1 MALQSSGQIK
11 ISDILSEAG
20 LSTTLADAS
29 LGDLENQ
36 ALFTINTGNS
46 PSNYP
51 DGSAP
56 ASISEWYSYDHNLSA
71 YTNTHYYEIDRGQAL
86 KSTTTS
92 SPFNLS
98 GSQDLSISLWVSKGA
113 TVNNEV
119 IWDMANSTST
129 ANRFFIQY
137 SYSLNRFV
145 IRHRTS
151 SVNYDRQFALHD
163 NNSSIGCGTSS
174 GTKWSNTNKGNVN
187 AQGACLITVTYDAS
201 ESNATNGIKLYWN
214 ATEVT
219 TQAAANSG
227 SRSTSA
233 VNQFTLGNNNH
244 NPTTTAGGF
253 NGTFDEVK
261 IYSSVLTPAQVST
274 IYNSGDPVNADN
286 SYSTNLIT
294 EFDFDGNVRDSA
306 GDFETTANNTGT
318 RASY

>member
-1 MALQSSGQIK
+1 MALPSSGEIK

-20 LSTTLADAS
+20 LSTTLANAS
-29 LGDLENQ
+29 LGGLENQ
-36 ALFTINTGNS
+36 TLFTINTGNS
-46 PSNYP
+46 SSNYP

-56 ASISEWYSYDHNLSA
+56 AAISEWYSYDHNLSS
-71 YTNTHYYEIDRGQAL
+71 YTNTHYYEMVRGQAL

-98 GSQDLSISLWVSKGA
+98 GSQDLSISLWVSKNA

-119 IWDMANSTST
+119 IWDMTNSTST
-129 ANRFFIQY
+129 ANRFFLQYQY
-137 SYSLNRFV
+137 SFNRFV

-163 NNSSIGCGTSS
+163 NSSVIGCGTNSN
-174 GTKWSNTNKGNVN
+174 TKWSNSNQGNVN
-187 AQGACLITVTYDAS
+187 SDGQCLLTVTYDAS
-201 ESNATNGIKLYWN
+201 QSNATNGIKLYWN

-233 VNQFTLGNNNH
+233 VKQFTLGNNNH
-244 NPTTTAGGF
+244 NPTTTSGGF
-253 NGTFDEVK
+253 SGTFDEVK
-261 IYSSVLTPAQVST
+261 IYSSVLTAAQIST
-274 IYNSGDPVNADN
+274 IYNSGNPVNATN

-294 EFDFDGNVRDSA
+294 EYDFDTNVRDSA
-306 GDFETTANNTGT
+306 GLFGTTANDSGS

>member
-1 MALQSSGQIK
+1 MALQSSGEIK

-20 LSTTLADAS
+20 LSTTLANAS

-46 PSNYP
+46 SSNYP

-56 ASISEWYSYDHNLSA
+56 AAISEWYSYDHNLSA
-71 YTNTHYYEIDRGQAL
+71 YTNTHYYEMDRGQAL

-98 GSQDLSISLWVSKGA
+98 GSQDLSISLWVTKGA

-119 IWDMANSTST
+119 IWDMTNSTST
-129 ANRFFIQY
+129 ANRFFLQY
-137 SYSLNRFV
+137 QYSLNRFV
-145 IRHRTS
+145 VRHRTGS
-151 SVNYDRQFALHD
+151 SNYDRQYSLHD
-163 NNSSIGCGTSS
+163 NNSVIGCGTNS

-187 AQGACLITVTYDAS
+187 AQGACLLTVTYDAS
-201 ESNATNGIKLYWN
+201 QSNSANGIKLYWN

-219 TQAAANSG
+219 TQSVANSG

-233 VNQFTLGNNNH
+233 VKQITLGNNNH

-253 NGTFDEVK
+253 NGNLDEVK
-261 IYSSVLTPAQVST
+261 IYSSVLTPAQIST
-274 IYNSGDPVNADN
+274 IYNSGDPVDATN

-294 EFDFDGNVRDSA
+294 EYDFDGNVRDSA
-306 GDFETTANNTGT
+306 GLFGTTANNTGT
-318 RASY
+318 RATY

>member
-1 MALQSSGQIK
+1 MALPSSGEIK

-20 LSTTLADAS
+20 LSTTLANAS

-46 PSNYP
+46 SSNYP

-56 ASISEWYSYDHNLSA
+56 AAISEWYSYDHNLSA
-71 YTNTHYYEIDRGQAL
+71 YTNTHYYEMDRGQAL

-98 GSQDLSISLWVSKGA
+98 GSQDLSISLWVTKGA

-119 IWDMANSTST
+119 IWDMTNSTST
-129 ANRFFIQY
+129 ANRFFLQY
-137 SYSLNRFV
+137 QYSLNRFV
-145 IRHRTS
+145 VRHRTGS
-151 SVNYDRQFALHD
+151 SNYDRQYSLHD
-163 NNSSIGCGTSS
+163 NNSVIGCGTNS

-187 AQGACLITVTYDAS
+187 AQGACLLTVTYDAS
-201 ESNATNGIKLYWN
+201 QSNSANGIKLYWN

-219 TQAAANSG
+219 TQSVANSG

-233 VNQFTLGNNNH
+233 VKQITLGNNNH

-253 NGTFDEVK
+253 NGNLDEVK

-274 IYNSGDPVNADN
+274 IYNSGDPVDATN

-294 EFDFDGNVRDSA
+294 EYDFDGNVRDSA
-306 GDFETTANNTGT
+306 GLFGTTANNTGT
-318 RASY
+318 RATY